1 MIIAPAYIAV
11 RFYKRF
17 IGFFTH
23 WYGGG
28 TRLFWGQ
35 AMRPFALLKNLFER
49 SRKKSFAGLF
59 LWLLR
64 ISFGALASLLVVGA
78 LSVLYIG
85 WLLLPPYTLFKI
97 LDGAFL

>member
-35 AMRPFALLKNLFER
+35 AMRLFTLLKNLFER
-49 SRKKSFAGLF
+49 SRKGSGLVF
-59 LWLLR
+59 FIWLLR
-64 ISFGALASLLVVGA
+64 IFFGSLASLLFISA
-78 LSVLYIG
+78 LSALYVG
-85 WLLLPPYTLFKI
+85 WLLLPPYALFKI
-97 LDGAFL
+97 LDGVFL

>member
-28 TRLFWGQ
+28 TRLFWGR
-35 AMRPFALLKNLFER
+35 AVHLFVLLKNLFEHPR
-49 SRKKSFAGLF
+49 GKGGLNLF
-59 LWLLR
+59 IWLLL
-64 ISFGALASLLVVGA
+64 IFSSTLASLLFIGA
-78 LSVLYIG
+78 LSVLYVG
-85 WLLLPPYTLFKI
+85 WLLLPPYALFKI
-97 LDGAFL
+97 IDGIFL